1 MGEEMGRGKRN
12 GWGGCSGKG
21 IPPGLQGENG
31 FLSTGS
37 DDTTEEGVSS
47 LGEMW
52 GD

>member
-1 MGEEMGRGKRN
+1 MGEDMGRGKRN
-12 GWGGCSGKG
+12 GWGGRIGKG

-37 DDTTEEGVSS
+37 DDTTEVSG

-52 GD
+52 VD